1 MIVDSHCHLDYQGL
15 AEDEAGIVAR
25 AREAGVRLMVTIGT
39 TRAGWAKALGVAER
53 HPEVVCALGIHPH
66 HAGEEGL
73 DDPAPLLEAA
83 RHPRVVGIG
92 ESGLDYFYDYGP
104 RDRQAASFRTHI
116 AAARETG
123 LPLVVHTREAEG
135 DTIAILEDEMAKGA
149 FTGVIHCY
157 SSSRWLAERAVAMG
171 LHLGIGGILTFKK
184 SEAIRATVADMP
196 LDRLLLETDAPYLA
210 PVPLRGRTNE
220 PAYTV
225 HVAKALAELRGLPL
239 GEIERVTTENFYRL
253 FTRAAAL
260 RRAA

>member
-1 MIVDSHCHLDYQGL
+1 MIVDSHCHLDYDGL
-15 AEDEAGIVAR
+15 AEDEAAVVAR
-25 AREAGVRLMVTIGT
+25 AVEAGVGLMVTIGT

-53 HPEVVCALGIHPH
+53 HPEVLCALGIHPH
-66 HAGEEGL
+66 HAGEQGL
-73 DDPAPLLEAA
+73 DDPAPLIEAA

-104 RDRQAASFRTHI
+104 RERQAASFRTHI
-116 AAARETG
+116 RAARETG
-123 LPLVVHTREAEG
+123 LPLVVHTREAEE
-135 DTIAILEDEMAKGA
+135 DTIAILEDEMVKGA

-171 LHLGIGGILTFKK
+171 LYLGIGGILTFKK

-210 PVPLRGRTNE
+210 PMPLRGRTNE
-220 PAYTV
+220 PAFTV
-225 HVAKALAELRGLPL
+225 HTAKALAALKGLPL
-239 GEIERVTTENFYRL
+239 AEIERATTANFCRL

-260 RRAA
+260 RPAA

>member
-1 MIVDSHCHLDYQGL
+1 MIVDSHCHLDYEAL
-15 AEDEAGIVAR
+15 AGDEAGVVAR
-25 AREAGVRLMVTIGT
+25 AVEAGVGQMVTIGT
-39 TRAGWAKALGVAER
+39 TRAGWAKALGVAGR
-53 HPEVVCALGIHPH
+53 HPEVVAALGIHPH
-66 HAGEEGL
+66 HAGLEGL
-73 DDPAPLLEAA
+73 DDPAPLVEAA

-92 ESGLDYFYDYGP
+92 ETGLDYFYDYGP

-116 AAARETG
+116 EAARRTG
-123 LPLVVHTREAEG
+123 LPLVVHTREAEE
-135 DTIAILEDEMAKGA
+135 DTIAILEDEMARGA

-171 LHLGIGGILTFKK
+171 FYLGIGGILTFKK

-220 PAYTV
+220 PAFTV
-225 HVAKALAELRGLPL
+225 HVARVLAGVMDVPVA
-239 GEIERVTTENFYRL
+239 EIERATTASFDRL

-260 RRAA
+260 RQAA